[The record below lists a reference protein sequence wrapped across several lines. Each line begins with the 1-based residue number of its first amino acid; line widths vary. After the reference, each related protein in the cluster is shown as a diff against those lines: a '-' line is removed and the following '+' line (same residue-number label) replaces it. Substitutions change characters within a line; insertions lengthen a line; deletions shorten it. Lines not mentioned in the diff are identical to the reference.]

1 MTDKSPKY
9 ATVEMV
15 RESAYGIDIPDEVN
29 EEIAALIVKAER
41 RLLARVKSIPVRIK
55 DGRLSE
61 EVVGDVVTDM
71 VLRVVRNPEGM
82 TSEQAEGFGYRVD
95 WGAASGRIH
104 VTKEDLL
111 HLGIGARGHA
121 LGNIRVSTPSWRL
134 PGA

>member
-1 MTDKSPKY
+1 MADGSPKY
-9 ATVEMV
+9 TTVEMV
-15 RESAYGIDIPDEVN
+15 RGSAYGVDIPSEA
-29 EEIAALIVKAER
+29 EEDITALIVKAER
-41 RLLARVKSIPVRIK
+41 RLLARVKSIPARIK

-82 TSEQAEGFGYRVD
+82 TSETAEGFGYRVD

-111 HLGIGARGHA
+111 HLGVGASGVA
-121 LGNIRVSTPSWRL
+121 VGSIRTKVPTWRL